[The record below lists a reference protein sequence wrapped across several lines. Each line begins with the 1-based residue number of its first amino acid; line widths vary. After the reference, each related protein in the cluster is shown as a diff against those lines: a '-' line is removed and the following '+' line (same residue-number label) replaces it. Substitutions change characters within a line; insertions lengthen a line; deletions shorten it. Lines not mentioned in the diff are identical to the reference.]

1 MKKKYLTPKIECE
14 RLISREMLAVSLEGG
29 GNGDGRP
36 ASAKYYGDYFYYDED
51 DYDE

>member
-14 RLISREMLAVSLEGG
+14 RLISTEMLAISLEGG